1 KEEEKDGED
10 VSQWLVQWDPSF
22 ILPELKDN
30 GNISISIE
38 EPKRGEI
45 LDKNQ
50 MPLALNDL
58 AYEIGVV
65 PNQFVDEEA
74 EIDEIARLLHMSK
87 ESIKETLEADW
98 VEPDHFIPLKTIPQT
113 AEDTLAQLT
122 QLPSVQRKD
131 STGRSYPAGEAAA
144 HLTGYVGGI

>member
-1 KEEEKDGED
+1 MDSMAGEIQFTNDMTLLFKEEEKDGED
-10 VSQWLVQWDPSF
+10 VSHWLVQWDPSF
-22 ILPELKDN
+22 IFPKLKDN

-74 EIDEIARLLHMSK
+74 EIDEIARLLHISVA
-87 ESIKETLEADW
+87 SIDNVLDADW
-98 VEPDHFIPLKTIPQT
+98 VQPEHFIPLK
-113 AEDTLAQLT
+113 D
-122 QLPSVQRKD
+122 RK
-131 STGRSYPAGEAAA
+131 STRLNSSHVAISYAVFC
-144 HLTGYVGGI
+144 LKK